1 MSKSKKVN
9 GYVALAIEQSLSIP
23 DVRKGFRA
31 IIPKDIEI
39 EFLNIMQEK
48 GWILGKFDPIP
59 TLLPNTVEVYL
70 VPRYKFVLSD
80 DGRYCYHY
88 DCITKKTGPCLYLFD
103 A

>member
-23 DVRKGFRA
+23 DVQKGFGA
-31 IIPKDIEI
+31 IIPMDIQK

-48 GWILGKFDPIP
+48 GWILKSDPLPNLFIP
-59 TLLPNTVEVYL
+59 TSIDVYL